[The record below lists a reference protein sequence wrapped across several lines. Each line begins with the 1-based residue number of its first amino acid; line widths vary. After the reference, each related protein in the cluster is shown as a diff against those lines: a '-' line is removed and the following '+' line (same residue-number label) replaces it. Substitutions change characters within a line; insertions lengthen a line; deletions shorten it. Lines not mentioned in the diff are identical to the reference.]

1 MPGKNGEN
9 MIVLSELAAILPAE
23 QEVEVKDY
31 QGQAAGIPEKYLCLP
46 VGSMHTQAAT
56 LVIEI
61 ADVDRLSIE
70 EMCSWL
76 FTGKGKESELFRRRF
91 SDEG

>member
-1 MPGKNGEN
+1 
-9 MIVLSELAAILPAE
+9 
-23 QEVEVKDY
+23 
-31 QGQAAGIPEKYLCLP
+31 
-46 VGSMHTQAAT
+46 MHTQAAT

-61 ADVDRLSIE
+61 AAVDKLSIE
-70 EMCSWL
+70 EMCSLL

>member
-1 MPGKNGEN
+1 

-31 QGQAAGIPEKYLCLP
+31 CGKAAAIPEKYLCLP
-46 VGSMHTQAAT
+46 VGSMHTQASV

-61 ADVDRLSIE
+61 ADVDKLSIE
-70 EMCSWL
+70 EMCSLL
-76 FTGKGKESELFRRRF
+76 FTGKGKESELFKRRF